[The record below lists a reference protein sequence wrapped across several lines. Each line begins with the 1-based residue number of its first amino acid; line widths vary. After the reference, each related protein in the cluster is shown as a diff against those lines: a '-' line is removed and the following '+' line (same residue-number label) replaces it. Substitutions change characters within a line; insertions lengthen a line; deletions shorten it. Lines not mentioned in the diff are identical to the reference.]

1 MKRKSYERN
10 RKFAP
15 GFSSKQSGNKNS
27 AVWGDRQVM
36 VSDLL
41 KLGLNEKLLDALSNR
56 KISELFQLI
65 GWAAPVFEKAEITE
79 KGADS

>member
-65 GWAAPVFEKAEITE
+65 GWAAPVFEKAEIVE
-79 KGADS
+79 KGVDA